1 MRMLPLFHQSRPGG
15 RLFLAVA
22 SNRLHRATLNSVRG
36 LTSAARSEPALRQEL
51 AALILSILLAPLAAP
66 NLAWAVAMIGVVL
79 FILIIEL
86 LNTAIEKF
94 ADHVTPERNAAI
106 GTIKDIGSAAVLCAL
121 ILGGL
126 IWIAALTVRLGFL

>member
-1 MRMLPLFHQSRPGG
+1 MRILPVFQPSRAGCRP
-15 RLFLAVA
+15 FLAVA
-22 SNRLHRATLNSVRG
+22 SNRLHRATLNSLRG
-36 LTSAARSEPALRQEL
+36 LNSAARSEPAVRQEL
-51 AALILSILLAPLAAP
+51 AALVLSILLAPLAAP
-66 NLAWAVAMIGVVL
+66 NVPWAVAMIGVVL

-121 ILGGL
+121 VLGGL